1 MSKIQEKIKV
11 QMDVLQKMM
20 EKNDHLDKEKQHLV
34 EHQISRC
41 AIYIGNM
48 SHEDREYR
56 NSKWL
61 IRVRGVIQLE
71 KHFMKDG

>member
-48 SHEDREYR
+48 SHEDREYF
-56 NSKWL
+56 NYVKSAF
-61 IRVRGVIQLE
+61 QE
-71 KHFMKDG
+71 KLRWDV